1 MEHIELLQKLL
12 VVLFT
17 VAFFWKLI
25 TYMWSFLNVEKEPV
39 IVLVTGAAGM
49 LKPIFFFPSRF
60 LQRKNF
66 ISYHGFE
73 CLQPN
78 YSIYCHCPKP
88 ILVIS

>member
-17 VAFFWKLI
+17 VSFFWKLI

-49 LKPIFFFPSRF
+49 LKPIFFFLLAFFKEKISF
-60 LQRKNF
+60 LIMVLNAYNQ
-66 ISYHGFE
+66 IIQY
-73 CLQPN
+73 
-78 YSIYCHCPKP
+78 I
-88 ILVIS
+88 VIALNLFW